1 MVLKQKIGA
10 RAAGIPAGLA
20 LGLLV
25 SGIVTF
31 GGAALV
37 AKLIESEKI
46 GENGVGYDAMIVLV
60 IASAMGAWTAEGRIQ
75 RMRLQ
80 VCLLSGLSYFLAL
93 LSATALFF
101 GGQYSG
107 MGVTALAIL
116 AGSAGVALLSMRP
129 QKNRI
134 RHGRKKAYR

>member
-1 MVLKQKIGA
+1 MY
-10 RAAGIPAGLA
+10 
-20 LGLLV
+20 
-25 SGIVTF
+25 
-31 GGAALV
+31 
-37 AKLIESEKI
+37 
-46 GENGVGYDAMIVLV
+46 GVGYGAMIVLV

-107 MGVTALAIL
+107 IGVTALAIL

-134 RHGRKKAYR
+134 RHGRKKAHR